1 MGLIKQ
7 LFTNCACPQGRMGRA
22 MLKFMNLCHAPL
34 TNWGL
39 KLVNIQ
45 DGWTMLDIGCG
56 GGATLQRLLKR
67 SKDAQVYGIDIS
79 EESVAKAKKVNEEVL
94 DKQVFVTQGSAEKLP
109 YEDGKFDLVTA
120 VETVYFWPNL
130 LFARRTE
137 DHARRCRLHP
147 DRDSSYEAVECYN
160 YWNKGLSSISFKQ
173 KSQSFWTCFGIFFI
187 NLHPMDIQSF
197 FTSLLNVVCEM
208 APYLLLG
215 FFITGVLHVFVPQ
228 KFYANYLSRNNKFSV
243 LWAALLGIP
252 LPLSILATFSLMGL
266 GFAIIRPTAAL
277 ITGVCGGLLVN
288 RLVHEDK
295 IVDIDNCSCQV
306 EKGNRIWRVLKY
318 AYYDM
323 LRDIGLRLLIGLIV
337 AALIQVAVPDE
348 FFLSFGSQPLLQM
361 LVILVIAVP
370 MYICSTGSIPV
381 AAALMMKGLSPGA
394 ALVMLMAGP
403 AVNLA
408 SILVVHKSMGR
419 RFTSIY
425 LMTIVGFAVLFGL
438 LLNATGIEFSFADQ
452 DACCMGAST
461 MPSPFKIVCAT
472 VLTLLIIFALM
483 MKFFSKFTTKKPL
496 DPDVTV
502 YRVEDMHCSHCEAAV
517 VRAVEDLPG
526 VEKAKAS
533 ASANT
538 LTIKGSATEEAIRAA
553 VEGIGYTFKGKA

>member
-1 MGLIKQ
+1 
-7 LFTNCACPQGRMGRA
+7 
-22 MLKFMNLCHAPL
+22 
-34 TNWGL
+34 
-39 KLVNIQ
+39 
-45 DGWTMLDIGCG
+45 
-56 GGATLQRLLKR
+56 
-67 SKDAQVYGIDIS
+67 
-79 EESVAKAKKVNEEVL
+79 
-94 DKQVFVTQGSAEKLP
+94 
-109 YEDGKFDLVTA
+109 
-120 VETVYFWPNL
+120 
-130 LFARRTE
+130 
-137 DHARRCRLHP
+137 
-147 DRDSSYEAVECYN
+147 
-160 YWNKGLSSISFKQ
+160 
-173 KSQSFWTCFGIFFI
+173 
-187 NLHPMDIQSF
+187 MDIQIF

-215 FFITGVLHVFVPQ
+215 FFIAGVLHVFVPQ
-228 KFYANYLSRNNKFSV
+228 KFYANYLSRNNKLSV
-243 LWAALLGIP
+243 LWAALLGVP
-252 LPLSILATFSLMGL
+252 LPLCSCGVIPTAIGLRNEKASKGAIASFLIATPQTGIDSILATFSLMGL
-266 GFAIIRPTAAL
+266 GFAIIRPMAAL
-277 ITGVCGGLLVN
+277 VTGVCGGLLIN
-288 RLVHEDK
+288 RLVREDDVK
-295 IVDIDNCSCQV
+295 EDVSASCQV
-306 EKGNRIWRVLKY
+306 DSGNRIWRVLKY

-323 LRDIGLRLLIGLIV
+323 LRDIGLRLLIGLVV

-370 MYICSTGSIPV
+370 
-381 AAALMMKGLSPGA
+381 A

-438 LLNATGIEFSFADQ
+438 LLNATGWDFTIAAQ
-452 DACCMGAST
+452 DACCMST
-461 MPSPFKIVCAT
+461 SALPSPFKIVCAT

-483 MKFFSKFTTKKPL
+483 MKFFSKFTAQKPL

-517 VRAVEDLPG
+517 VRAVENLPG

-538 LTIKGSATEEAIRAA
+538 LTIKGPATEETIRTA
-553 VEGIGYTFKGKA
+553 VEGIGYTFKGRSSESR

>member
-1 MGLIKQ
+1 
-7 LFTNCACPQGRMGRA
+7 
-22 MLKFMNLCHAPL
+22 
-34 TNWGL
+34 
-39 KLVNIQ
+39 
-45 DGWTMLDIGCG
+45 
-56 GGATLQRLLKR
+56 
-67 SKDAQVYGIDIS
+67 
-79 EESVAKAKKVNEEVL
+79 
-94 DKQVFVTQGSAEKLP
+94 
-109 YEDGKFDLVTA
+109 
-120 VETVYFWPNL
+120 
-130 LFARRTE
+130 
-137 DHARRCRLHP
+137 
-147 DRDSSYEAVECYN
+147 
-160 YWNKGLSSISFKQ
+160 
-173 KSQSFWTCFGIFFI
+173 
-187 NLHPMDIQSF
+187 MDIQSF
-197 FTSLLNVVCEM
+197 FISLLNVVCKM

-215 FFITGVLHVFVPQ
+215 FFIAGVLHVFVPQ

-252 LPLSILATFSLMGL
+252 LPLCSCGVIPTAIGLRNEKASKGAIASFLIATPQTGIDSILATFSLMGL
-266 GFAIIRPTAAL
+266 GFAIIRPTVAL

-288 RLVHEDK
+288 RLVREDNV
-295 IVDIDNCSCQV
+295 IDIDNCCQV
-306 EKGNRIWRVLKY
+306 ESGNSIWRVLKY

-323 LRDIGLRLLIGLIV
+323 LRDIGLRLLIGLVV

-348 FFLSFGSQPLLQM
+348 FFLSFGTQPLLQM
-361 LVILVIAVP
+361 LVILIIAIP

-419 RFTSIY
+419 CFTSIY

-438 LLNATGIEFSFADQ
+438 LLNATGIDFSVAVQ
-452 DACCMGAST
+452 DACCMNAST
-461 MPSPFKIVCAT
+461 LPSTFKIVCAT

-483 MKFFSKFTTKKPL
+483 MKFFSKFTAQKPL
-496 DPDVTV
+496 DPDVTI

-517 VRAVEDLPG
+517 VRAVEDLPS

-538 LTIKGSATEEAIRAA
+538 LTIKGPATEEAIRTA

>member
-1 MGLIKQ
+1 
-7 LFTNCACPQGRMGRA
+7 
-22 MLKFMNLCHAPL
+22 
-34 TNWGL
+34 
-39 KLVNIQ
+39 
-45 DGWTMLDIGCG
+45 
-56 GGATLQRLLKR
+56 
-67 SKDAQVYGIDIS
+67 
-79 EESVAKAKKVNEEVL
+79 
-94 DKQVFVTQGSAEKLP
+94 
-109 YEDGKFDLVTA
+109 
-120 VETVYFWPNL
+120 
-130 LFARRTE
+130 
-137 DHARRCRLHP
+137 
-147 DRDSSYEAVECYN
+147 
-160 YWNKGLSSISFKQ
+160 
-173 KSQSFWTCFGIFFI
+173 
-187 NLHPMDIQSF
+187 MDMQSF

-215 FFITGVLHVFVPQ
+215 FLIAGVLHVFVPQ
-228 KFYANYLSRNNKFSV
+228 KFYANYLSRKNRLSV

-252 LPLSILATFSLMGL
+252 LPLCSCGVIPTAIGLRNEKASKGAIASFLIATPQMGIDSILATFSLMGL
-266 GFAIIRPTAAL
+266 GFAIIRPVAAL

-288 RLVHEDK
+288 RLVREDDYCS
-295 IVDIDNCSCQV
+295 VDDNSQLSTV
-306 EKGNRIWRVLKY
+306 NSQLKIWRVVKY

-323 LRDIGLRLLIGLIV
+323 IRDIGLRLLIGLVV

-361 LVILVIAVP
+361 MVILTIAVP

-425 LMTIVGFAVLFGL
+425 LMTIVGFAILFGL
-438 LLNATGIEFSFADQ
+438 LLNATEQLSIVNYQLPISN
-452 DACCMGAST
+452 ACCMSASAL
-461 MPSPFKIVCAT
+461 PSPFKLVCAT
-472 VLTLLIIFALM
+472 VLTLLIVFALM
-483 MKFFSKFTTKKPL
+483 MKLFSKFTTKKPL

-538 LTIKGSATEEAIRAA
+538 LTIKGPATEESIRKA
-553 VEGIGYTFKGKA
+553 VEGVGYTFKGRSSENR

>member
-1 MGLIKQ
+1 
-7 LFTNCACPQGRMGRA
+7 
-22 MLKFMNLCHAPL
+22 
-34 TNWGL
+34 
-39 KLVNIQ
+39 
-45 DGWTMLDIGCG
+45 
-56 GGATLQRLLKR
+56 
-67 SKDAQVYGIDIS
+67 
-79 EESVAKAKKVNEEVL
+79 
-94 DKQVFVTQGSAEKLP
+94 
-109 YEDGKFDLVTA
+109 
-120 VETVYFWPNL
+120 
-130 LFARRTE
+130 
-137 DHARRCRLHP
+137 
-147 DRDSSYEAVECYN
+147 
-160 YWNKGLSSISFKQ
+160 
-173 KSQSFWTCFGIFFI
+173 
-187 NLHPMDIQSF
+187 MDIQSF

-215 FFITGVLHVFVPQ
+215 FFIAGVLHVFVPQ
-228 KFYANYLSRNNKFSV
+228 KFYANYLSRKNKLSV

-252 LPLSILATFSLMGL
+252 LPLCSCGVIPTAIGLRNEKASKGAIASFLIATPQTGIDSILATFSLMGL
-266 GFAIIRPTAAL
+266 GFAIIRPVAAL

-288 RLVHEDK
+288 RLVRED
-295 IVDIDNCSCQV
+295 DLTEESNTSCQV
-306 EKGNRIWRVLKY
+306 ERGNRLWRVVKY

-323 LRDIGLRLLIGLIV
+323 IRDIGLRLLIGLVV
-337 AALIQVAVPDE
+337 AALIQVVVPDE

-361 LVILVIAVP
+361 LVILAIAVP

-425 LMTIVGFAVLFGL
+425 LITIVGFAVLFGL
-438 LLNATGIEFSFADQ
+438 LLNATGLDFSVTGHG
-452 DACCMGAST
+452 ACCMSESAL
-461 MPSPFKIVCAT
+461 PSPFKLVCAT
-472 VLTLLIIFALM
+472 VLTLLIVFALM
-483 MKFFSKFTTKKPL
+483 MKLFSKLRASRVPSSLLGMAETQPKVFKFTTKKPL

-538 LTIKGSATEEAIRAA
+538 LTIKGPATEEAIRKA
-553 VEGIGYTFKGKA
+553 VEGIGYTFKGRNNESR

>member
-1 MGLIKQ
+1 M
-7 LFTNCACPQGRMGRA
+7 
-22 MLKFMNLCHAPL
+22 
-34 TNWGL
+34 
-39 KLVNIQ
+39 
-45 DGWTMLDIGCG
+45 
-56 GGATLQRLLKR
+56 
-67 SKDAQVYGIDIS
+67 
-79 EESVAKAKKVNEEVL
+79 
-94 DKQVFVTQGSAEKLP
+94 
-109 YEDGKFDLVTA
+109 
-120 VETVYFWPNL
+120 
-130 LFARRTE
+130 
-137 DHARRCRLHP
+137 
-147 DRDSSYEAVECYN
+147 
-160 YWNKGLSSISFKQ
+160 
-173 KSQSFWTCFGIFFI
+173 
-187 NLHPMDIQSF
+187 HPMDIQSF
-197 FTSLLNVVCEM
+197 FISLLNVVCEM

-215 FFITGVLHVFVPQ
+215 FFIAGVLHVFVPQ
-228 KFYANYLSRNNKFSV
+228 KFYANYLSRNNKLSV
-243 LWAALLGIP
+243 VWAALLGVP
-252 LPLSILATFSLMGL
+252 LPLCSCGVIPTAIGLRNEKASKGAIASFLIATPQTGIDSILATFSLMGL

-288 RLVHEDK
+288 RLVRED
-295 IVDIDNCSCQV
+295 DIKDDSSTSCQV
-306 EKGNRIWRVLKY
+306 ESGNRIWRVLKY

-323 LRDIGLRLLIGLIV
+323 LRDIGLRLLIGLVV

-425 LMTIVGFAVLFGL
+425 LMTIV
-438 LLNATGIEFSFADQ
+438 TGIDFSVAAQ
-452 DACCMGAST
+452 DACCMST
-461 MPSPFKIVCAT
+461 SALPSPFKIICAT

-483 MKFFSKFTTKKPL
+483 MKFFSMFTAQKPL

-517 VRAVEDLPG
+517 VRAVEEVPG

-538 LTIKGSATEEAIRAA
+538 LTIKGPATEESIRKA